1 MTCVSMQQVKRRW
14 NSNPSQHNANKTHKT
29 EPQQISVWIIILIGE
44 PFKDFIELLSMT
56 GASKSITTE
65 VPKLFD
71 SPEGSV

>member
-1 MTCVSMQQVKRRW
+1 
-14 NSNPSQHNANKTHKT
+14 
-29 EPQQISVWIIILIGE
+29 LIGE

-65 VPKLFD
+65 LPKLFD